1 MFQHNWEV
9 NTWKTEQGGYLLDGN
24 CITKWVIIP
33 PERQHDAL
41 LWAEVHLDK
50 KGRILVLVQAECRNM
65 VPFSIYSRSSHC
77 KATAT
82 ALCYQTRSQ
91 GNSLVLQPWLTS
103 ILMPTTTSERLVN
116 KKASWLTSRVFWK
129 YCFHCLQN
137 YHQRQQNF
145 SLSLEANRKSY
156 ILTEFIE

>member
-1 MFQHNWEV
+1 MFQHNWEL
-9 NTWKTEQGGYLLDGN
+9 NTWKTEQGGYLLDE
-24 CITKWVIIP
+24 TVWLY
-33 PERQHDAL
+33 RQ
-41 LWAEVHLDK
+41 
-50 KGRILVLVQAECRNM
+50 KGSMMLCCGQKFTWIKRGEFWSLYRQSAAIWS
-65 VPFSIYSRSSHC
+65 PFLSTVDR
-77 KATAT
+77 ATARPRPL
-82 ALCYQTRSQ
+82 LCAIRRSQ

-103 ILMPTTTSERLVN
+103 ILMPTTTSERLGN